1 MSDKSQVTCYFAP
14 NLAWGWDLWWTYLA
28 KCRTSSWEDWASFPA
43 WMMIIQIGAP
53 NSWSSHVK
61 PSSNPTIYNNPS
73 QILNRLIYEVNTV
86 MRLRMN
92 QIYFTLFPADN
103 IRGNRAVQTRC
114 SVLFSVYPSI
124 SRHIQPD
131 LEHITPPWYMGGR
144 ELIVQNIFLGVGLRE
159 INKSVS
165 GDNRLP

>member
-73 QILNRLIYEVNTV
+73 QILNRLIRGEYSYEITDEPNIFHVIPGRQHSCSQSGADTV
-86 MRLRMN
+86 FCVILGLS
-92 QIYFTLFPADN
+92 IN
-103 IRGNRAVQTRC
+103 IASYSARSGAHH
-114 SVLFSVYPSI
+114 SPMI
-124 SRHIQPD
+124 H
-131 LEHITPPWYMGGR
+131 GGR